1 MSEARARVRGSTRR
15 AALSLLVASRF
26 EDFRACALWAS
37 AHGRTSLLIC
47 RARSEPPQNRHQQE
61 SCGHTRLFCW
71 PVKTAVSIPDALFRA
86 ADRLARR
93 LGLSRSE
100 LYAHALE
107 RFVDEGSAAEIT
119 ARLDEVYASEDSCLD
134 DDLVRAQR
142 RAVRQG
148 S

>member
-1 MSEARARVRGSTRR
+1 M
-15 AALSLLVASRF
+15 
-26 EDFRACALWAS
+26 
-37 AHGRTSLLIC
+37 
-47 RARSEPPQNRHQQE
+47 
-61 SCGHTRLFCW
+61 
-71 PVKTAVSIPDALFRA
+71 KTAVSIPDALFRA